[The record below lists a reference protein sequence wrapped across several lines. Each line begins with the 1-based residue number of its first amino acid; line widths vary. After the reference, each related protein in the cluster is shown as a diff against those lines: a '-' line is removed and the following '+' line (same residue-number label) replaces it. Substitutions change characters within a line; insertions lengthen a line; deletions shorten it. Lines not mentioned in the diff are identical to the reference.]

1 MSLRDGGSAK
11 PYLVSALL
19 LSWLYLNKLF
29 FYALLSLEQY
39 RRQGKRMRLAESNSS
54 RGRALLQGN

>member
-19 LSWLYLNKLF
+19 LSWLYLGKLF
-29 FYALLSLEQY
+29 CLAVSGAVQETREEDEAGRVQLF
-39 RRQGKRMRLAESNSS
+39 QGKSPSP
-54 RGRALLQGN
+54 G